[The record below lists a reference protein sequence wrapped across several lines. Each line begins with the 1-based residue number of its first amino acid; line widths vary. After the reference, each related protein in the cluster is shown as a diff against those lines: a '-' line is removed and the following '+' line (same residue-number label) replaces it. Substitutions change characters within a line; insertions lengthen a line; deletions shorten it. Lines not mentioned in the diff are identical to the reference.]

1 MQHSAHLIKKTTWRC
16 AWQCAVASFQ
26 PMITPQN
33 FFFVHGTLVVCRY
46 ICKGTELVLGSTLVL
61 GPTLVQP
68 FGLCTWVLADT
79 RVNTRPGSPLSVGT
93 VYILVSCYPKLN
105 IKDYSS
111 LVPTHGSPLPD
122 SANTWGP

>member
-1 MQHSAHLIKKTTWRC
+1 M
-16 AWQCAVASFQ
+16 
-26 PMITPQN
+26 
-33 FFFVHGTLVVCRY
+33 
-46 ICKGTELVLGSTLVL
+46 LGSTLVS

-68 FGLCTWVLADT
+68 FGLCTWVLANT
-79 RVNTRPGSPLSVGT
+79 RVNTRPGSPLSVG
-93 VYILVSCYPKLN
+93 ILLQGYPKLN